1 VFSIILRKEIKLFLT
16 SPLFYVL
23 AGLFSLT
30 TGWIFFNLL
39 VSFTQNSQALVSSSS
54 SHLAFINHVLIK
66 YFGNMNFILLF
77 FAPIIGMGIFA
88 KENENE
94 SINAYF
100 CAPITK
106 MQLIGAKYCALLFIG
121 GLIVATTIIFPFIL
135 WSINLDDLSFLI
147 SGYLGVFLNLAC
159 FLAVALFMSS
169 LTKNQPIACI
179 STIVVIFL
187 FWIISWVIQISS
199 DYFLVEF
206 LKSLTMV
213 THFEY
218 LIKGRID
225 TKSLLYYISFIYFWV
240 FLTKKNMER
249 LHGK

>member
-1 VFSIILRKEIKLFLT
+1 MIYLIFKKEIRVFLT

-23 AGLFSLT
+23 AGLFALT

-39 VSFTQNSQALVSSSS
+39 VSFTQNTQALVPNSS
-54 SHLAFINHVLIK
+54 SHVAFINHVLLK
-66 YFGNMNFILLF
+66 FFGNVNFILLF

-100 CAPITK
+100 CAPVSQNSILLGK
-106 MQLIGAKYCALLFIG
+106 FSALFFIG
-121 GLIVATTIIFPFIL
+121 SLIILTTLIFPFIL
-135 WSINLDDLSFLI
+135 WSINLDDLSFLL
-147 SGYLGVFLNLAC
+147 SGYLGIFLNLGC
-159 FLAVALFMSS
+159 FLAITLFMSS
-169 LTKNQPIACI
+169 LTKSQPIACI
-179 STIVVIFL
+179 SSIVVIFI

-225 TKSLLYYISFIYFWV
+225 IRSISYYLSFIFFWL

-249 LHGK
+249 RLW